1 MKIEWV
7 MAACAR
13 DESMAAVLV
22 LSDMVFAS
30 LLVFCL
36 VLNCVMNHN
45 MITKCLET

>member
-7 MAACAR
+7 MAACPR